1 MHHLPIPAR
10 VFLGPAV
17 AAILL
22 CGGFATVLRAEPP
35 PLAERFL
42 LGDGIVSGVAALDRH
57 LAAHG
62 DDDEA
67 RFGLGVLQFMRAV
80 ERLGQSLHHH
90 GGLGGESGVARIFP
104 LLRLPVPANPKPAE
118 TSYDDVRGMIKAF
131 IADLAAAERTLAAIR
146 DENVALPL
154 RFGLVRLDLDGD
166 GKAGEAEALWRL
178 HAAFTGQPRPNAASE
193 RELERQRAAEA
204 LVVRLDRG
212 DAFWLQGYCHL
223 LSAIGEVALA
233 YDMGEHFDVIA
244 PYLFDRP
251 RGQALPAGMFS
262 PEAGRWFS
270 AAQLAD
276 LYVFMFK
283 TPWPVIDR
291 ERMPAALAHLE
302 EVVRLSRE
310 SWQAIEA
317 ETDDADEWI
326 PNANQACVI
335 PGVRVSPEMIA
346 GWREFLDQ
354 AEAILAGRRLVPHW
368 RLAPGQGI
376 NLRRVFLEPRPFDVV
391 GWAQG
396 AAAVPY
402 AEKGE
407 CSSSETWRR
416 LQQVFRG
423 NFIGFAIWFN

>member
-1 MHHLPIPAR
+1 
-10 VFLGPAV
+10 
-17 AAILL
+17 
-22 CGGFATVLRAEPP
+22 
-35 PLAERFL
+35 
-42 LGDGIVSGVAALDRH
+42 
-57 LAAHG
+57 
-62 DDDEA
+62 
-67 RFGLGVLQFMRAV
+67 
-80 ERLGQSLHHH
+80 
-90 GGLGGESGVARIFP
+90 
-104 LLRLPVPANPKPAE
+104 
-118 TSYDDVRGMIKAF
+118 
-131 IADLAAAERTLAAIR
+131 
-146 DENVALPL
+146 
-154 RFGLVRLDLDGD
+154 
-166 GKAGEAEALWRL
+166 
-178 HAAFTGQPRPNAASE
+178 
-193 RELERQRAAEA
+193 
-204 LVVRLDRG
+204 
-212 DAFWLQGYCHL
+212 
-223 LSAIGEVALA
+223 
-233 YDMGEHFDVIA
+233 MGEHFDVIA
-244 PYLFDRP
+244 PYLFARP

-276 LYVFMFK
+276 LYVFMLK

-302 EVVRLSRE
+302 EVVRLSRD

-368 RLAPGQGI
+368 RLAPGHGI
-376 NLRRVFLEPRPFDVV
+376 NLRRVFLEPRPLDVV

-402 AEKGE
+402 VEKGE
-407 CSSSETWRR
+407 CSSSETWRQ
-416 LQQVFRG
+416 LQRVFRG